1 VTRLDGSS
9 LCISN
14 RDERR
19 YTSPR
24 DERRYTRIVKSNAL
38 ETPRDS
44 SLPLSLTFAGFVTF
58 VLMGL
63 LQAMFGPALFSIRS
77 SFHVDVGTANFLLSA
92 FFVGNFMM
100 ILANGALEKVL
111 SKTNSLLISAV
122 LLTFGSLGLSLAPS
136 WNVLLACAF
145 LTGLGYGGGVLNFNT
160 LFASGFGSRGTA
172 MVSLLNA
179 AWSVGAI
186 LGPILIG
193 NFLENF
199 RVPFL
204 LTAIVAGLMIPL
216 AFTARQL
223 ESAKPSLEV
232 QANMSGSSRI
242 FWPWILG
249 FAVMFLLYVGA
260 EVGAGANEPRHL
272 HDAFGMPLRD
282 AAFFSSLFWFGG
294 LVARVLVAPISLRVP
309 APTLVLICLIGMS
322 FSLALAHVP
331 VLAPYAY
338 AACGLFT
345 GPIFP
350 SALSWFTSQTRASLS
365 MTSWILASANFGGVI
380 FPPIIAGLTA
390 ANAAIIPTVL
400 LVFTVANAVLAFTLG
415 RLNPRV

>member
-1 VTRLDGSS
+1 V
-9 LCISN
+9 N
-14 RDERR
+14 
-19 YTSPR
+19 
-24 DERRYTRIVKSNAL
+24 SNAL

-44 SLPLSLTFAGFVTF
+44 NLPRGLTFAGFVTF

-77 SFHVDVGTANFLLSA
+77 TFALDVGTANFLLSA
-92 FFVGNFMM
+92 FFIGNVVM
-100 ILANGALEKVL
+100 ILVNGALEKIL
-111 SKTNSLLISAV
+111 SKTNSLLIAA
-122 LLTFGSLGLSLAPS
+122 LCLTLGTFGLSLAPN

-145 LTGLGYGGGVLNFNT
+145 LTGLGYGGSVLNFNT
-160 LFASGFGSRGTA
+160 MFASGFGSRGTA

-204 LTAIVAGLMIPL
+204 GVAIVAGLMVPL

-223 ESAKPSLEV
+223 ESAETSLEV
-232 QANMSGSSRI
+232 QSNLLGSSRI
-242 FWPWILG
+242 SWLWILG
-249 FAVMFLLYVGA
+249 FAMMFLLYVGA

-282 AAFFSSLFWFGG
+282 AAFFSSLFWSGG
-294 LVARVLVAPISLRVP
+294 LVARILVAPISLRVP
-309 APTLVLICLIGMS
+309 ASSLVLICLIGMS
-322 FSLALAHVP
+322 VSLALAHVP

-338 AACGLFT
+338 AACGLFA

-380 FPPIIAGLTA
+380 FPPIIASLTA
-390 ANAAIIPTVL
+390 TNAAIIPTVL
-400 LVFTVANAVLAFTLG
+400 LAFTMANVLLAFTLG

>member
-1 VTRLDGSS
+1 
-9 LCISN
+9 
-14 RDERR
+14 
-19 YTSPR
+19 
-24 DERRYTRIVKSNAL
+24 VKPNAL

-44 SLPLSLTFAGFVTF
+44 HLPLGLTLAGFVTF

-77 SFHVDVGTANFLLSA
+77 SFNLDVGTANFLLSA
-92 FFVGNFMM
+92 FFVGNVVM
-100 ILANGALEKVL
+100 ILASGALEKVL
-111 SKTNSLLISAV
+111 SKTNSLLIAA
-122 LLTFGSLGLSLAPS
+122 LCLTFGSLGLSLAPS

-145 LTGLGYGGGVLNFNT
+145 LIGLGYGGSVLNFNT
-160 LFASGFGSRGTA
+160 MFASGFGSRGTA

-204 LTAIVAGLMIPL
+204 FVAILAGLMVPL

-223 ESAKPSLEV
+223 ESAKSSLEV
-232 QANMSGSSRI
+232 QSNSAGFKLRGSSRI
-242 FWPWILG
+242 SWLWILG
-249 FAVMFLLYVGA
+249 FAGMFLLYVGA

-282 AAFFSSLFWFGG
+282 AAYFSSLFWFGG
-294 LVARVLVAPISLRVP
+294 LVARILVAPISLRVP
-309 APTLVLICLIGMS
+309 ASSLVLICLIGMS
-322 FSLALAHVP
+322 VSLALAHVP

-338 AACGLFT
+338 AVCGLFT

-350 SALSWFTSQTRASLS
+350 SALSWFTAQTRASLS

-380 FPPIIAGLTA
+380 FPPIIAALTA
-390 ANAAIIPTVL
+390 TNAAIIPTVL
-400 LVFTVANAVLAFTLG
+400 LAFTVANVLLAFALG
-415 RLNPRV
+415 RWNPRV

>member
-1 VTRLDGSS
+1 
-9 LCISN
+9 
-14 RDERR
+14 
-19 YTSPR
+19 
-24 DERRYTRIVKSNAL
+24 VKSNAL

-44 SLPLSLTFAGFVTF
+44 SLPLGLTVAGFVTF

-77 SFHVDVGTANFLLSA
+77 SFHVDIGTANFLLSA
-92 FFVGNFMM
+92 FFIGNVVM
-100 ILANGALEKVL
+100 ILASGALEKIL
-111 SKTNSLLISAV
+111 SKTNSLLIAA
-122 LLTFGSLGLSLAPS
+122 LCLTLGTLGLSLAPS

-145 LTGLGYGGGVLNFNT
+145 LIGLGYGGSVLNFNT

-172 MVSLLNA
+172 MVSLINA

-204 LTAIVAGLMIPL
+204 FVAIVAGLMVPL

-223 ESAKPSLEV
+223 ESAKSSLAV
-232 QANMSGSSRI
+232 RSNPSGSSQI
-242 FWPWILG
+242 PWLWILG

-294 LVARVLVAPISLRVP
+294 LVARILVAPISLRVP
-309 APTLVLICLIGMS
+309 APSLVLICLIGMS
-322 FSLALAHVP
+322 LSLALAHVP
-331 VLAPYAY
+331 VFAPYAY

-380 FPPIIAGLTA
+380 FPPIIAALTA
-390 ANAAIIPTVL
+390 SNAASIPTVL
-400 LVFTVANAVLAFTLG
+400 LAFTVANVLLAFTLG
-415 RLNPRV
+415 RLNPRA

>member
-1 VTRLDGSS
+1 VTRGNGSS
-9 LCISN
+9 LQS
-14 RDERR
+14 RR
-19 YTSPR
+19 YTSSR

-44 SLPLSLTFAGFVTF
+44 SLPLGLTFAGFVTF

-92 FFVGNFMM
+92 FFVGNFVM

-122 LLTFGSLGLSLAPS
+122 LLTLGSLGLSFAPS

-193 NFLENF
+193 NFLENY
-199 RVPFL
+199 RLPFL
-204 LTAIVAGLMIPL
+204 ITAIGAGLMIPFAL
-216 AFTARQL
+216 TARQL
-223 ESAKPSLEV
+223 ESVKPSLEI
-232 QANMSGSSRI
+232 QSNMSGSSRI
-242 FWPWILG
+242 VWPWIFG
-249 FAVMFLLYVGA
+249 FAMMFFLYVVA

-309 APTLVLICLIGMS
+309 APTLVLICLIGMCL
-322 FSLALAHVP
+322 SLALAHVP

-350 SALSWFTSQTRASLS
+350 SALSWFTTQTRASLS

-380 FPPIIAGLTA
+380 FPPLIAALTA
-390 ANAAIIPTVL
+390 KNAAIIPTVL
-400 LVFTVANAVLAFTLG
+400 LVFTAANVVLAFALG
-415 RLNPRV
+415 RFNPRV

>member
-1 VTRLDGSS
+1 
-9 LCISN
+9 
-14 RDERR
+14 
-19 YTSPR
+19 
-24 DERRYTRIVKSNAL
+24 VKSNAL

-44 SLPLSLTFAGFVTF
+44 LPLGLTFAGFVTF

-77 SFHVDVGTANFLLSA
+77 TFALDVGTANFLLSA
-92 FFVGNFMM
+92 FFVGNVVM

-111 SKTNSLLISAV
+111 SKTNSLLIAASC
-122 LLTFGSLGLSLAPS
+122 LTLGTLGLSLAPS
-136 WNVLLACAF
+136 WNLLLACAF
-145 LTGLGYGGGVLNFNT
+145 LTGLGYGGSVLNFNT

-172 MVSLLNA
+172 MVSLINA

-199 RVPFL
+199 RIPFL
-204 LTAIVAGLMIPL
+204 GVAIVAGLMVPL

-223 ESAKPSLEV
+223 EPVDVSLAVQSA
-232 QANMSGSSRI
+232 ASGSSRI
-242 FWPWILG
+242 SWLWILG
-249 FAVMFLLYVGA
+249 FAMMFLLYVGA

-309 APTLVLICLIGMS
+309 APSLVLICLIGMS
-322 FSLALAHVP
+322 LSLALAHVP

-350 SALSWFTSQTRASLS
+350 SALSWLTTQTRASLS

-380 FPPIIAGLTA
+380 FPPIIAALTA
-390 ANAAIIPTVL
+390 TNAAVIPTVL
-400 LVFTVANAVLAFTLG
+400 LAFTVMNVVLALTLG
-415 RLNPRV
+415 RLNPRA

>member
-1 VTRLDGSS
+1 
-9 LCISN
+9 
-14 RDERR
+14 
-19 YTSPR
+19 
-24 DERRYTRIVKSNAL
+24 VKSNAL

-44 SLPLSLTFAGFVTF
+44 SLPLGLTFAGFVTF

-92 FFVGNFMM
+92 FFVGNFVM

-122 LLTFGSLGLSLAPS
+122 LLTLGSLGLSFAPS

-193 NFLENF
+193 NFLENY
-199 RVPFL
+199 RLPFL
-204 LTAIVAGLMIPL
+204 ITAIGAGLMIPFAL
-216 AFTARQL
+216 TARQL
-223 ESAKPSLEV
+223 ESVKPSLEI
-232 QANMSGSSRI
+232 QSNMSGSSRI
-242 FWPWILG
+242 VWPWIFG
-249 FAVMFLLYVGA
+249 FAMMFFLYVGA

-309 APTLVLICLIGMS
+309 APTLVLICLIGMCL
-322 FSLALAHVP
+322 SLALAHVP

-350 SALSWFTSQTRASLS
+350 SALSWFTTQTRASLS

-380 FPPIIAGLTA
+380 FPPLIAALTA
-390 ANAAIIPTVL
+390 KNAAIIPTVL
-400 LVFTVANAVLAFTLG
+400 LVFTAANVVLAFALG
-415 RLNPRV
+415 RFNPRV

>member
-1 VTRLDGSS
+1 
-9 LCISN
+9 
-14 RDERR
+14 
-19 YTSPR
+19 
-24 DERRYTRIVKSNAL
+24 VKSNAL

-44 SLPLSLTFAGFVTF
+44 NLPLGLTFAGFVTF

-77 SFHVDVGTANFLLSA
+77 TFALDVGTANFLLSA
-92 FFVGNFMM
+92 FFVGNVVM

-111 SKTNSLLISAV
+111 SKTNSLLIAAAC
-122 LLTFGSLGLSLAPS
+122 LTLGTLGLGLAPN

-145 LTGLGYGGGVLNFNT
+145 LTGLGYGGSVLNFNT

-172 MVSLLNA
+172 MVSLINA

-204 LTAIVAGLMIPL
+204 FVAIVAGLMVPL

-223 ESAKPSLEV
+223 ESVKTSLEV
-232 QANMSGSSRI
+232 QSASLGSSPI
-242 FWPWILG
+242 SWLWILG
-249 FAVMFLLYVGA
+249 FAAMFLLYVGA

-294 LVARVLVAPISLRVP
+294 LIARVLVAPISLRVP
-309 APTLVLICLIGMS
+309 APNLVLICLIGMG

-380 FPPIIAGLTA
+380 FPPIIAALTA
-390 ANAAIIPTVL
+390 TNAAIIPTVL
-400 LVFTVANAVLAFTLG
+400 MVFTVANVLLAFVLG
-415 RLNPRV
+415 RWNPRL

>member
-1 VTRLDGSS
+1 L
-9 LCISN
+9 N
-14 RDERR
+14 RDEC
-19 YTSPR
+19 
-24 DERRYTRIVKSNAL
+24 RYTRAVKANAL

-44 SLPLSLTFAGFVTF
+44 NLPLGLTFAGFVTF

-77 SFHVDVGTANFLLSA
+77 SFNLDVGTANFLLSA

-122 LLTFGSLGLSLAPS
+122 LLTLGSLGLSLAPS
-136 WNVLLACAF
+136 WNLLLGCAF

-199 RVPFL
+199 RIPFL
-204 LTAIVAGLMIPL
+204 FVAIIAGLMIPL

-223 ESAKPSLEV
+223 ESAKSSLEI
-232 QANMSGSSRI
+232 QSDTPGSSRI
-242 FWPWILG
+242 SWLWILG
-249 FAVMFLLYVGA
+249 FAMMFLLYVGA

-294 LVARVLVAPISLRVP
+294 LIARVLVAPISLRVP
-309 APTLVLICLIGMS
+309 ASSLVLICLIGMS

-331 VLAPYAY
+331 ILAPYAY

-350 SALSWFTSQTRASLS
+350 SALSWFTTQTRASLS

-380 FPPIIAGLTA
+380 FPPIIAALTA
-390 ANAAIIPTVL
+390 TNAAIIPTVL
-400 LVFTVANAVLAFTLG
+400 LVFTMANAVLAFTLG

>member
-1 VTRLDGSS
+1 
-9 LCISN
+9 
-14 RDERR
+14 
-19 YTSPR
+19 
-24 DERRYTRIVKSNAL
+24 
-38 ETPRDS
+38 
-44 SLPLSLTFAGFVTF
+44 
-58 VLMGL
+58 MGL
-63 LQAMFGPALFSIRS
+63 LQAMLGPALFSIRS
-77 SFHVDVGTANFLLSA
+77 TFDLDVGTANFLLSA
-92 FFVGNFMM
+92 FFIGNVVM
-100 ILANGALEKVL
+100 ILANGALEKFL
-111 SKTNSLLISAV
+111 SKTNSLLIAAAC
-122 LLTFGSLGLSLAPS
+122 LTLGTFGLSLAPS
-136 WNVLLACAF
+136 WNLLLACAF
-145 LTGLGYGGGVLNFNT
+145 LTGLGYGGSVLNFNT

-186 LGPILIG
+186 LGPILVG

-223 ESAKPSLEV
+223 ESAKKSLEV
-232 QANMSGSSRI
+232 QSNSSGSSRI
-242 FWPWILG
+242 AWSWILG
-249 FAVMFLLYVGA
+249 FAMMFLLYVGV

-294 LVARVLVAPISLRVP
+294 LVARILVAPISLRVP
-309 APTLVLICLIGMS
+309 APGLVLICLIGMS

-350 SALSWFTSQTRASLS
+350 SALSWFTTQTRASLS

-380 FPPIIAGLTA
+380 FPPIIAALTA
-390 ANAAIIPTVL
+390 QNAAIIPTVL
-400 LVFTVANAVLAFTLG
+400 LAFTVANAMLAFTLG
-415 RLNPRV
+415 RLNPRA

>member
-1 VTRLDGSS
+1 
-9 LCISN
+9 
-14 RDERR
+14 
-19 YTSPR
+19 
-24 DERRYTRIVKSNAL
+24 
-38 ETPRDS
+38 
-44 SLPLSLTFAGFVTF
+44 LPLGLTFAGFVTF

-77 SFHVDVGTANFLLSA
+77 SFNLDVGTANFLLSA

-122 LLTFGSLGLSLAPS
+122 FLTLGSLGLSLAPS
-136 WNVLLACAF
+136 WNLLLACAF

-193 NFLENF
+193 NFLENY
-199 RVPFL
+199 RLPFL
-204 LTAIVAGLMIPL
+204 ITAIGAGLMIPFAL
-216 AFTARQL
+216 SARQL
-223 ESAKPSLEV
+223 ESVKPSLEI
-232 QANMSGSSRI
+232 QSNLSGPNMLGSGRI
-242 FWPWILG
+242 VWPWIFG

-260 EVGAGANEPRHL
+260 EVGAGANEPRYL
-272 HDAFGMPLRD
+272 HEAFGMPLRD
-282 AAFFSSLFWFGG
+282 AAFFNSLFWFGG

-309 APTLVLICLIGMS
+309 AASLVLICLIGMS

-331 VLAPYAY
+331 ILAPYAY
-338 AACGLFT
+338 AVCGLFT

-380 FPPIIAGLTA
+380 FPPIIASLTA

-400 LVFTVANAVLAFTLG
+400 LVFTGANVVLAFVLG
-415 RLNPRV
+415 RFNPRV

>member
-1 VTRLDGSS
+1 
-9 LCISN
+9 
-14 RDERR
+14 
-19 YTSPR
+19 
-24 DERRYTRIVKSNAL
+24 VKSNAL

-44 SLPLSLTFAGFVTF
+44 NLPLGLTFAGFVTF
-58 VLMGL
+58 ILLGL

-77 SFHVDVGTANFLLSA
+77 SFNLDVGTANFLLSA
-92 FFVGNFMM
+92 FFIGNVVM

-111 SKTNSLLISAV
+111 SKTNSLLIATAC
-122 LLTFGSLGLSLAPS
+122 LTLGSLGLSFAPS
-136 WNVLLACAF
+136 WGVLLACAF
-145 LTGLGYGGGVLNFNT
+145 LTGLGYGGSVLNFNT

-199 RVPFL
+199 RLPFL
-204 LTAIVAGLMIPL
+204 MTAVIAGLMIPL
-216 AFTARQL
+216 ALTARQL
-223 ESAKPSLEV
+223 EAAKQSLEV
-232 QANMSGSSRI
+232 QANSSGSSRI
-242 FWPWILG
+242 VWPWIFG
-249 FAVMFLLYVGA
+249 FALMFLLYVGA
-260 EVGAGANEPRHL
+260 EVGASANEPRHL

-282 AAFFSSLFWFGG
+282 AAFFSSLFWLGG
-294 LVARVLVAPISLRVP
+294 LIARVLVAPISLRVP
-309 APTLVLICLIGMS
+309 APSLVLICLIGMS
-322 FSLALAHVP
+322 LSLALAHLP
-331 VLAPYAY
+331 ILAPYAY

-350 SALSWFTSQTRASLS
+350 SALSWFTTQTRASLS

-380 FPPIIAGLTA
+380 FPPIIASLTA

-400 LVFTVANAVLAFTLG
+400 LVFTVTNVVLAFALG

>member
-1 VTRLDGSS
+1 
-9 LCISN
+9 
-14 RDERR
+14 
-19 YTSPR
+19 
-24 DERRYTRIVKSNAL
+24 
-38 ETPRDS
+38 
-44 SLPLSLTFAGFVTF
+44 LTFAGFVTF

-77 SFHVDVGTANFLLSA
+77 SFNLNVGTANFLLSA
-92 FFVGNFMM
+92 FFVGNVVM
-100 ILANGALEKVL
+100 ILANGALERVL
-111 SKTNSLLISAV
+111 SKTNSLLIA
-122 LLTFGSLGLSLAPS
+122 GSCLALGTLGLSLAPS
-136 WNVLLACAF
+136 WGVLLACAF

-172 MVSLLNA
+172 MVSLINA

-199 RVPFL
+199 RLPFL
-204 LTAIVAGLMIPL
+204 LVAMALGLMVPF

-223 ESAKPSLEV
+223 ESTKPPLEV
-232 QANMSGSSRI
+232 QPQSSDSSRI
-242 FWPWILG
+242 AWLWILG

-309 APTLVLICLIGMS
+309 APSLVLICLIGMS
-322 FSLALAHVP
+322 LSLALAHVP
-331 VLAPYAY
+331 ALAPYAY

-350 SALSWFTSQTRASLS
+350 SALSWLTSQTGASLR

-380 FPPIIAGLTA
+380 FPPIIAALTA
-390 ANAAIIPTVL
+390 QNATIIPTVL
-400 LVFTVANAVLAFTLG
+400 LVFTAANVVLALTLG
-415 RLNPRV
+415 RWNPRA